1 MTTRRVA
8 VMVMG
13 ASLMWAGLARAQ
25 AVQNVV
31 LRNSFNPVGAGARGL
46 GMGGAFIAVADD
58 GTAASFN
65 PAGLSQLRRS
75 ELALV
80 GFSDKVRSTLS
91 VPPSPFGEASTR
103 VSTARHGAPD
113 FAGLAVPFTA
123 GSRSFTVQLAYQ
135 RAVDLFGRGS
145 ALVQNTVL
153 FQDLGI
159 DRPGSVDVVAE
170 ISPSQSGAF
179 HTASVALAS
188 SLTSRLSLGLSM
200 NYWVAEWSATGS
212 ANFSLRS
219 APRPGARPVEFSRTE
234 TEFSQ
239 DQSLRG
245 INLNA
250 GFLLKFARVSVGGVV
265 RLPFAGDYRLTE
277 HTTSR
282 TFELGLPPRLPQTT
296 DPFANT
302 RLHWPRS
309 AGVGLALRPF
319 RGLTLAADYTRSQWS
334 RTFIEDVPGGALLTE
349 RQLTAD
355 GQAQDTFTDRNFF
368 DLLPASQSATAD
380 TGQWRAGVE
389 YLLVLPKVV
398 VPLRGGLFRD
408 RSPVSELGTNEG
420 RRIRGFTVGTGANFN
435 RLVFDLAFER
445 RQSEGL
451 VALRFRRGEPLDAA
465 SPTEAVREDRVVA
478 SLIYRFGDD
487 DPIKRALRYLFVGP
501 EDKGTN

>member
-1 MTTRRVA
+1 MRSRLAAAFVI
-8 VMVMG
+8 G
-13 ASLMWAGLARAQ
+13 AGLAGTGTAHAQ

-80 GFSDKVRSTLS
+80 GFSDKVRSTID
-91 VPPSPFGEASTR
+91 VPPSPFGEATTR
-103 VSTARHGAPD
+103 VSTAKHGAPD

-123 GSRSFTVQLAYQ
+123 GSRSFTVQLSYQ

-145 ALVQNTVL
+145 ALVQNTL
-153 FQDLGI
+153 TFEDLGI

-179 HTASVALAS
+179 HTASAAIAS
-188 SLTSRLSLGLSM
+188 SLTSRLSLGLSL

-219 APRPGARPVEFSRTE
+219 APRPGARPVEISRTE
-234 TEFSQ
+234 TQFDQ

-250 GFLLKFARVSVGGVV
+250 GFLLRYARVSLGGVV
-265 RLPFAGDYRLTE
+265 RLPFAGNYRLTE

-282 TFELGLPPRLPQTT
+282 LFELGQPPPPVETA

-309 AGVGLALRPF
+309 AGLGLSLRPF

-349 RQLTAD
+349 QRLTPD
-355 GQAQDTFTDRNFF
+355 GEVQESFTNRNFF

-380 TGQWRAGVE
+380 TDQWRAGGE
-389 YLLVLPKVV
+389 YLVVLPRII
-398 VPLRGGLFRD
+398 VPLRGGIFRD

-420 RRIRGFTVGTGANFN
+420 RRIRGFTLGTGANFS
-435 RLVFDLAFER
+435 RFVLDFAFER
-445 RQSEGL
+445 RQSEG
-451 VALRFRRGEPLDAA
+451 VIALRFRRGEPVDAA
-465 SPTEAVREDRVVA
+465 SPTETVREDRVVA
-478 SLIYRFGDD
+478 SLIYRFGDN
-487 DPIKRALRYLFVGP
+487 DPLKRALRYLFVGP
-501 EDKGTN
+501 EEKGQD